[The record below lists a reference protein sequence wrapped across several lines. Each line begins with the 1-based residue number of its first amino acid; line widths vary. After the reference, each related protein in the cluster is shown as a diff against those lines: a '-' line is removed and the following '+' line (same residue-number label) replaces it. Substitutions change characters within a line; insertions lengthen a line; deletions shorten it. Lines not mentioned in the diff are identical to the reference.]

1 MCLQTILLLP
11 KIWGRN
17 EQSFET
23 KWGETTS
30 KKRPN
35 IYSNYIFKKI
45 VMKDP
50 FKKDDVEQKQ
60 FLEDLGFLIVK
71 NNLSLQ
77 FVKNVWLMHFNM
89 H

>member
-1 MCLQTILLLP
+1 
-11 KIWGRN
+11 
-17 EQSFET
+17 
-23 KWGETTS
+23 
-30 KKRPN
+30 
-35 IYSNYIFKKI
+35 
-45 VMKDP
+45 MKDP